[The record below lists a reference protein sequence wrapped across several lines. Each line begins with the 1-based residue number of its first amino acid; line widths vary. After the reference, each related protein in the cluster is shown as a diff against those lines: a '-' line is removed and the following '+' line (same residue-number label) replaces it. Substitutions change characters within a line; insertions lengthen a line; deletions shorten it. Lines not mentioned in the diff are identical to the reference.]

1 MLALSVRLTL
11 AVVLLASGC
20 SAASPAYTERELQVR
35 CESNGGW
42 WHAALEREGYC
53 EFQSPGMI

>member
-1 MLALSVRLTL
+1 MPAL
-11 AVVLLASGC
+11 AVRFSLGLMLLASGC
-20 SAASPAYTERELQVR
+20 AAASPPYTEHDLEVR
-35 CESNGGW
+35 CQSNGGR

>member
-1 MLALSVRLTL
+1 MPTLAVRLTL
-11 AVVLLASGC
+11 GVVLLASGC
-20 SAASPAYTERELQVR
+20 VAASPAYTERELKVR
-35 CESNGGW
+35 CESHGGW